1 MRKAFITSILLLVSV
16 LCSAAA
22 ADFTVKVSS
31 STVEIGQRFQIT
43 FTINAQGGNFQAPS
57 FENFRILSGPNQSQ
71 SMQVING
78 SVTKNTSISYVLM
91 AEETGTFTIGAA
103 QINSN
108 GKTRKTETVKIKVVG
123 QSANSANAQRNK
135 AQQRKTEAEQLKSY
149 VFVRATVDKTEAY
162 IGEKVT
168 VTYKL
173 YSRLNLNGLDLESPT
188 SFTGFWTQDIQT
200 LYGRDIRKVR
210 EQYKGQVY
218 DVVEL
223 QQTLLYPQRSGDL
236 IIDALS
242 ILAKVQI
249 QRKPKN
255 RIEQIWGAYDN
266 KEVIAKSNP
275 IKLKVK
281 ALPTIGKPASFSG
294 AVGKFTMK
302 MSVNKDSLAA
312 NESVNVKIEINGNGN
327 LPLINAP
334 DLNFPTDFEV
344 YDPET
349 KNNFKNSYNGSTGKK
364 SFDYLVI
371 PRHSG
376 EFNMKPFEFT
386 YFDVSS
392 KNYKTLTAKPIRL
405 IVRKGEEEENVVFSG
420 RRKESI
426 EVLGT
431 DIRYLHLNNLTL
443 LRVGDAFYG
452 SKLFYLILS
461 VIALLGVLIVFLAK
475 RNKAI
480 LSDQAGR
487 RKSKA
492 NKLAKK
498 RLAKAKK
505 HLDES
510 EKVAFYEEI
519 STALFGYFAD
529 KFDLE
534 VAELSQEKI
543 ISLLA
548 SSEYA
553 GEVQLSVKSIL
564 EETEMAR
571 FAPDS
576 SINPA
581 ILFEKA
587 VELIQ
592 NVES

>member
-78 SVTKNTSISYVLM
+78 AVTKNTSISYVLM
-91 AEETGTFTIGAA
+91 AEEAGTFTIGAA

-123 QSANSANAQRNK
+123 QNANSANAQRNK
-135 AQQRKTEAEQLKSY
+135 TQQRKTEAEQLKSY

-236 IIDALS
+236 TIDALS

-249 QRKPKN
+249 QRQPKN

-281 ALPTIGKPASFSG
+281 VLPTIGKPASFSG
-294 AVGKFTMK
+294 AVGTFTMK

-364 SFDYLVI
+364 SFNYLVI

-443 LRVGDAFYG
+443 LRAGDAFYG

-461 VIALLGVLIVFLAK
+461 FTALLGVLMVLLAK

-480 LSDQAGR
+480 LSDLAGR

-510 EKVAFYEEI
+510 GKVAFYEEI

-529 KFDLE
+529 KFNLE

-543 ISLLA
+543 ISLLDSNGHA
-548 SSEYA
+548 I
-553 GEVQLSVKSIL
+553 EVQLSVKSIL

>member
-57 FENFRILSGPNQSQ
+57 FKNFKILSGPNQSQ

-78 SVTKNTSISYVLM
+78 AVTKNTSISYVLM
-91 AEETGTFTIGAA
+91 AEKAGTFTIGAA

-123 QSANSANAQRNK
+123 QNANSANAQRNK
-135 AQQRKTEAEQLKSY
+135 TQQRKTEAEQLKSY

-249 QRKPKN
+249 QRQPKN

-529 KFDLE
+529 KFNLE

-548 SSEYA
+548 SNGHAS
-553 GEVQLSVKSIL
+553 EVQLSVKSIL